1 MPVCGFRGKRV
12 ADVSSLAGDIAAA
25 GAALAGLTLVF
36 MGHANAAY
44 HSHPD
49 KKAVRETYHART
61 WWAFWGFVLSL
72 LATFFSLIGKWW
84 LPPEGNDQTY
94 LISLGGLLFIAAL
107 FVVLCAAFETVR
119 SKNWVLAQ
127 HL

>member
-1 MPVCGFRGKRV
+1 MPVCGFRGKRM

-49 KKAVRETYHART
+49 KPVVRETYHART
-61 WWAFWGFVLSL
+61 WWAFRGFVLSL
-72 LATFFSLIGKWW
+72 LATFFSLIGKW
-84 LPPEGNDQTY
+84 LSPEGNDQTY
-94 LISLGGLLFIAAL
+94 LISLGGLLLIAAL
-107 FVVLCAAFETVR
+107 VVVIFAAFETVR
-119 SKNWVLAQ
+119 SKSWPEPKT
-127 HL
+127 